1 MLPQVFPPENL
12 VAEAVK
18 TADVI
23 ASHSKITV
31 QICKEATNS
40 AFELS
45 LKEGMRF
52 EKRLFQSTFATE
64 DRKEGMTAFVEKRKP
79 EWKDK
84 WNVILPSDLIPPAFK
99 CQKSYWLELFLCQP
113 LPLELWA

>member
-1 MLPQVFPPENL
+1 MPSLTCSSQWSYMTPQVFPPENL

-84 WNVILPSDLIPPAFK
+84 
-99 CQKSYWLELFLCQP
+99 
-113 LPLELWA
+113 